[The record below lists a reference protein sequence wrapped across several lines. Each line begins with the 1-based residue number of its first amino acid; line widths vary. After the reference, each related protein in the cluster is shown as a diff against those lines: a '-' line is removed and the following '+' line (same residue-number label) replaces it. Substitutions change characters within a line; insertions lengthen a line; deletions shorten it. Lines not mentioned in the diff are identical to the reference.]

1 MWETKNSKAHQ
12 VAALVSFSVLAT
24 RKRKRISNLLKVI
37 IFKGKILMANEPK
50 IILGYDHRQINI
62 EWWWITQ
69 IRQVR
74 APLTILLST
83 QTIEIL
89 ELQTNKTTCNHFSKF
104 QVCLKLSLLI
114 FCSNKEFLNKFNESI
129 QIKY

>member
-1 MWETKNSKAHQ
+1 MWETKNYRAHQ

-24 RKRKRISNLLKVI
+24 RKRKQISNLKKVI
-37 IFKGKILMANEPK
+37 ISRERILMANVPK

-83 QTIEIL
+83 QTTEML
-89 ELQTNKTTCNHFSKF
+89 ETQTNKTTCNHSSKF
-104 QVCLKLSLLI
+104 QVCLKLSLPI
-114 FCSNKEFLNKFNESI
+114 FCSNKEFLNKFNVWI

>member
-1 MWETKNSKAHQ
+1 MWETKNYRAHQ

-24 RKRKRISNLLKVI
+24 RKRKQISNLKKVI
-37 IFKGKILMANEPK
+37 ISRGRILMANVPK

-83 QTIEIL
+83 QTTEML
-89 ELQTNKTTCNHFSKF
+89 ETQTNKTTCNHCSKF
-104 QVCLKLSLLI
+104 QVCLKLSLPI
-114 FCSNKEFLNKFNESI
+114 FCSNKEFLNKFNVWI

>member
-1 MWETKNSKAHQ
+1 MWETKNYKAHQ

-24 RKRKRISNLLKVI
+24 RKRKQKINPKMVI
-37 IFKGKILMANEPK
+37 ISRGRILMANEPK

-62 EWWWITQ
+62 EWWWIMQ

-83 QTIEIL
+83 QTTEML
-89 ELQTNKTTCNHFSKF
+89 ETQMNKTTCNHSSKF

-114 FCSNKEFLNKFNESI
+114 FCSNKEFLNKFNVWI